1 MVGKSQKLN
10 IKFNFDLT
18 CDITSQDK
26 SNMLRNNS
34 KDISLEDSIKDG
46 DSRTERLDTSQVLK
60 IIYSIAQAYF
70 SPIIHSTNQHIC
82 IFYSLHHFASID
94 HLL

>member
-1 MVGKSQKLN
+1 MIGNSQKLN
-10 IKFNFDLT
+10 IKFNFDFCVLT
-18 CDITSQDK
+18 CDITLQDK

-60 IIYSIAQAYF
+60 IIYSIVQANF
-70 SPIIHSTNQHIC
+70 SPNSFNKST
-82 IFYSLHHFASID
+82 
-94 HLL
+94 